1 MNSIKKAFF
10 TTVPIAMWLTLV
22 GIAGGIEQNSIE
34 LYPGMLWMAI
44 VLLASMLILAYRPK
58 NI

>member
-10 TTVPIAMWLTLV
+10 TAIPVAMWLTMV